1 METSRPKIFSTPI
14 TNRTQKLMELRT
26 MKVKMMFRRNPK
38 KVQPKVEH
46 LKNSSMKTQRITI

>member
-1 METSRPKIFSTPI
+1 METSRLKICSTPI
-14 TNRTQKLMELRT
+14 TNRTQKIMELRT

-38 KVQPKVEH
+38 KVQQKVVH

>member
-1 METSRPKIFSTPI
+1 METSRLKIYSTPI

-38 KVQPKVEH
+38 KVQQKVVH
-46 LKNSSMKTQRITI
+46 LKISLMKTQRITI